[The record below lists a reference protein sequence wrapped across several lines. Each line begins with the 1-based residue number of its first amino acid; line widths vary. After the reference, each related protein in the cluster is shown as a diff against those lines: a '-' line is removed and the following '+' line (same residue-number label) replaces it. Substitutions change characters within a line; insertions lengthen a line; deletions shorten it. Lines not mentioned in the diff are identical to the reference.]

1 MQLDVCAGKTE
12 GDFQPSKGML
22 DKAQEMPFEQLHED
36 FGDLKFFLALQDLFQ
51 TCGYN
56 EFSWRDLYAPTFKRL
71 RLQLSAVINL
81 AKFREEQ
88 LKVYA
93 ELNEPVSLESSAPQ

>member
-1 MQLDVCAGKTE
+1 MV
-12 GDFQPSKGML
+12 
-22 DKAQEMPFEQLHED
+22 DKAQAMPYEHLHED
-36 FGDLKFFLALQDLFQ
+36 FGDLKFFLALRDLLQ

-56 EFSWRDLYAPTFKRL
+56 AFSWRDLYAPTFKRL
-71 RLQLSAVINL
+71 RLQLSAIINL

-93 ELNEPVSLESSAPQ
+93 ELNEPVSEVWYTSL